1 MKTTLLWI
9 TVIVLLVLA
18 GGVLADAT
26 GYDVVTTPPVEGMLA
41 LGTAF
46 TAEIMNAG
54 TGQMQGRAAR
64 IEAYVIWN
72 QPIRPPGYIVYLRD
86 GCACEWF
93 IWDRATID
101 AQINK

>member
-1 MKTTLLWI
+1 MKRTLLWI
-9 TVIVLLVLA
+9 TVIVLLALV
-18 GGVLADAT
+18 GEVLADAS
-26 GYDVVTTPPVEGMLA
+26 GYDVVTTAPVDGMLA

-46 TAEIMNAG
+46 TAQVLDLRVGAMV
-54 TGQMQGRAAR
+54 GRLAV
-64 IEAYVIWN
+64 IESYVIWN